1 MIFRSRKLDTTI
13 RALRPVRQREAALQL
28 HGRSDPLAME
38 RIPRD
43 DVDARKAEVVR
54 NSPILGCEI
63 GELIEFNSVV
73 RGLFAKLTALSS
85 HRSAPP

>member
-1 MIFRSRKLDTTI
+1 
-13 RALRPVRQREAALQL
+13 
-28 HGRSDPLAME
+28 ME

>member
-28 HGRSDPLAME
+28 HGRSDP

-43 DVDARKAEVVR
+43 DVDARKAEVAR

-73 RGLFAKLTALSS
+73 RGLFAKVTALRS